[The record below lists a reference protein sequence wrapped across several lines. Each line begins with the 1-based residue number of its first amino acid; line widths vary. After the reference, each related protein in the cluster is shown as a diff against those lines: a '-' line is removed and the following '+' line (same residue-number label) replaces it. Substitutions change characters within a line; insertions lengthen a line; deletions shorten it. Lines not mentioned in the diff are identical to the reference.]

1 MIKYLTVSDSCSF
14 EFTEKK
20 SRFIGTL
27 MSVTDADQAAEIIAG
42 FKKEYWDATHNCSA
56 YIIGADKGLKRF
68 SDDGEPQGTAGM
80 PMLNALEKSGLTD
93 VIVIATRYFGGTLLG
108 AGGLVRAYTKCVTG
122 AVEKARENGL
132 ICEMVPGRCY
142 DIRVG
147 YTEYQRLDAF
157 LRNGSFERE
166 NTEFTDAVDLTVCVP
181 LDETDKFEEDIRE
194 MFSGSVL
201 PAAADEKYIIKTVK

>member
-1 MIKYLTVSDSCSF
+1 MEVLRGRRLV
-14 EFTEKK
+14 
-20 SRFIGTL
+20 
-27 MSVTDADQAAEIIAG
+27 
-42 FKKEYWDATHNCSA
+42 NCC
-56 YIIGADKGLKRF
+56 
-68 SDDGEPQGTAGM
+68 
-80 PMLNALEKSGLTD
+80 
-93 VIVIATRYFGGTLLG
+93 VVVVRYFGGVLLG
-108 AGGLVRAYTKCVTG
+108 TGGLVRAYTRCVTG
-122 AVEKARENGL
+122 AVEQAREGGL

-157 LRNGSFERE
+157 LRNGSFERG